1 MKFRKHTRYSVEHT
15 PDPTPDNPEPEPVE
29 LELESEIDR
38 WLEDELKVHRLPDG
52 TFFLAYLCQEEG
64 GLPDPLHDT
73 DGMGLIGTCSR
84 RDLQKYQEI
93 YQQALGLDSEWRK
106 RWSKNDLLE
115 ELAYQLDKDWRS
127 LLVDDEAAFRE
138 RDNLKR
144 CYRGKWD
151 ALLAEKQDYG
161 ELGNPDRVMLNVYE
175 HGYRVYAVAGERTFP
190 DEQWDVA
197 HGGAVWVPDKAL
209 LEQAQDLKGDKRRA
223 KMLEW
228 ARQAV
233 ELTNQWLQG
242 EVFITELQHNDAE
255 GNSLNAEWESCGGHF
270 GLDYARQERDS
281 QLKRAIKNW
290 KPETQEAA
298 DA

>member
-1 MKFRKHTRYSVEHT
+1 MKFHKRTSYSVEYT
-15 PDPTPDNPEPEPVE
+15 PDPTPEQPNPEPLE
-29 LELESEIDR
+29 LELESKIDD
-38 WLEDELKVHRLPDG
+38 WLQDELKIHRLPDG
-52 TFFLAYLCQEEG
+52 SYLLAYLCQDQYV
-64 GLPDPLHDT
+64 PDPLEDM
-73 DGMGLIGTCSR
+73 DGMGRIGTSSR
-84 RDLQKYQEI
+84 HDQHKYQEI

-106 RWSKNDLLE
+106 RWSKKDLLE

-127 LLVDDEAAFRE
+127 LLVDD
-138 RDNLKR
+138 DLKR

-209 LEQAQDLKGDKRRA
+209 LKQAQDLKGDKRRA

-290 KPETQEAA
+290 KPETQEEAA
-298 DA
+298 VDD